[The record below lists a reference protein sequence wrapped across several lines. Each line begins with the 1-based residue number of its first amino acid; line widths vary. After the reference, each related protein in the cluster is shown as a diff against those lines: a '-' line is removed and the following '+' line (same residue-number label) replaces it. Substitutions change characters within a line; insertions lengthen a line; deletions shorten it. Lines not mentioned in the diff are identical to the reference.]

1 MELDSDACVKPQ
13 EDYFPEDHLAP
24 NGGRAALLTYDSSH
38 DTFVFEKHSNFLVN
52 EAGIGA
58 YAHGRIHQQVDYS
71 IYVGDLIHKRGS
83 QVSDDLLLMEEQELQ
98 SMGEPLSTNS
108 RLGRLVAMAVLPT
121 MSTANGEGTLIA
133 YYQFGVVEFD
143 TAKAPRETRYDGDGK
158 LIQKGWDGMRL
169 VNHLL
174 NTVGCVGRYALAV
187 LTRDH
192 LFRSSFGLHFLK
204 VILGEGTF
212 NSENV
217 NRISMD
223 VDPILEADT
232 DTSKSACGFW
242 PVGHRMFATV
252 GEGRG
257 MVSYNQALTYTEDRT
272 PIGVWEGLW
281 TVPNGVVIHKFAD
294 PLKFGFVCSVGDK
307 INFAEI
313 DTTKDFEDE
322 WSFETARFAPSG
334 LSTKTSING
343 LFIEGIFT
351 KNFTVLIRT
360 DTQGEWILWKN
371 IKVDKELL
379 LVEALGAPPQKYS
392 ECTWVQVR
400 VEGTGYAEPRNLSLD
415 FSASTVK
422 SGRSSTNVISYKEK
436 PYYP

>member
-1 MELDSDACVKPQ
+1 MALDSDACSKPQ
-13 EDYFPEDHLAP
+13 GSYDPEEHLAP
-24 NGGRAALLTYDSSH
+24 NSGRQALYTYDSPH
-38 DTFVFEKHSNFLVN
+38 DTFVFTKHKNFLVN
-52 EAGIGA
+52 NAGIGV
-58 YAHGRIHQQVDYS
+58 YAHGRIHQEVGYS

-83 QVSDDLLLMEEQELQ
+83 EVSDDLLLMEEQELQ

-108 RLGRLVAMAVLPT
+108 RLGNLVATAVLPA
-121 MSTANGEGTLIA
+121 MSTANGEGTLVA
-133 YYQFGVVEFD
+133 YYQYGVVEFD
-143 TAKAPRETRYDGDGK
+143 TAKTPRETRYDGDGK

-174 NTVGCVGRYALAV
+174 NTIGCVGRYALAV

-192 LFRSSFGLHFLK
+192 FFRSSFGLHFLK

-223 VDPILEADT
+223 VDPILDADV
-232 DTSKSACGFW
+232 DASKSSCGFW
-242 PVGHRMFATV
+242 TTGHRMLATV

-257 MVSYNQALTYTEDRT
+257 MVSYNQAVTYTEDRT
-272 PIGVWEGLW
+272 PIGTWEGLW

-294 PLKFGFVCSVGDK
+294 PKNFGFICSVGDK

-313 DTTKDFEDE
+313 DTAKDFEDE
-322 WSFETARFAPSG
+322 WSLETARFAPSG

-343 LFIEGIFT
+343 LFIEGIFN
-351 KNFTVLIRT
+351 KSFKVLIRT
-360 DTQGEWILWKN
+360 DTQGEWTLWKN
-371 IKVDKELL
+371 IKVEKELL

-400 VEGTGYAEPRNLSLD
+400 VEGSGYAEPREISLD

-422 SGRSSTNVISYKEK
+422 SGRSQTHVVTYSEK
-436 PYYP
+436 PFYP